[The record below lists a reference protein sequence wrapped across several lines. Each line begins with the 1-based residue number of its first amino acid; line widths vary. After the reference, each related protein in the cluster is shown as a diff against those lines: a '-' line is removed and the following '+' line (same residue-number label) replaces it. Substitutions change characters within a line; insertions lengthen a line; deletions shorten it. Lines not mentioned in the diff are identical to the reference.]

1 MGPAVKS
8 GLESNPSSATGYLGP
23 FTSLSLGFLLY
34 QVGINIMHVNVH
46 AAGFQA

>member
-1 MGPAVKS
+1 MGLAVKS

-23 FTSLSLGFLLY
+23 FTFRSLSFLTY
-34 QVGINIMHVNVH
+34 KMGINIMHVKVQ